1 MRLLQDAGKGE
12 FKQVLIKDVSRL
24 ARNTVDFL
32 TSIRK
37 LKALGIEVVFV
48 NFDQTS
54 SQSSE
59 FMLTMLS
66 AIAQEESSNTSKRVK
81 FGKKQNAIN
90 GRVPNFIY
98 GYDKVPGDYFKL
110 SINELEANVVKRIF
124 HMYTKEGYGTN
135 RIAKNLNNEG
145 ILTKRECKWTQNGVT
160 RLLSNEIY
168 IGNIINGK
176 EEVHDFL
183 TGKRTAKKRNEWY
196 ITKCE
201 DLQII
206 ENEEFLH
213 AKKLLLERKYSFH
226 QSDEREVD
234 TYIFSKL
241 IYCGDCGSM
250 FRRIVRTYKN
260 VYIKWVCT
268 RRNGIGVEACPNT
281 STIDETVLLDKICEY
296 LYIMLNE
303 NGYNQSCFM
312 KEISKQLMQ
321 YQCISSSSKDYEQ
334 ELHKSRRKKDK
345 YIMLYS
351 NDIITIDELKCEV
364 KKIQE
369 EITYYEEKLSNRN
382 GEGKCNDVLKSNEI
396 ILGEIKDKME
406 NDNNWIKEYLTNRML
421 KKIIE
426 KIIVERGDRVIVY
439 LNHIE

>member
-1 MRLLQDAGKGE
+1 M
-12 FKQVLIKDVSRL
+12 SRL

-37 LKALGIEVVFV
+37 LRALGIEVVFI

-81 FGKKQNAIN
+81 FGKKQNAMK

-98 GYDKVPGDYFKL
+98 GYDKVAGNYFNL
-110 SINELEANVVKRIF
+110 TINELEANVVKRIF
-124 HMYTKEGYGTN
+124 RMYTKEGYGTN

-145 ILTKRECKWTQNGVT
+145 ILTKRECKWTQNGVI

-176 EEVHDFL
+176 EEINDFL
-183 TGKRTAKKRNEWY
+183 TGKRIAKNRTEWY
-196 ITKCE
+196 ITKRE
-201 DLQII
+201 ELRII
-206 ENEEFLH
+206 ENEEFLQ

-226 QSDEREVD
+226 QREEREID

-241 IYCGDCGSM
+241 IYCGECGSV

-268 RRNGIGVEACPNT
+268 RRNGDGTQACPNT
-281 STIDETVLLDKICEY
+281 STMDEDVLLDKICEY
-296 LYIMLNE
+296 LYIILND
-303 NGYNQSCFM
+303 NGYNQSYFI
-312 KEISKQLMQ
+312 KEINKQLMQ
-321 YQCISSSSKDYEQ
+321 YQYISSCPKDYEQ
-334 ELHKSRRKKDK
+334 ELQKSRKKKDK

-351 NDIITIDELKCEV
+351 NDIITMDELKFEV
-364 KKIQE
+364 QKIQE
-369 EITYYEEKLSNRN
+369 EITYYEQKLSNQS
-382 GEGKCNDVLKSNEI
+382 GEGKYSDVLKSNEI
-396 ILGEIKDKME
+396 ILQEIRDKME
-406 NDNNWIKEYLTNRML
+406 KDNKWFKEYLTNRIL
-421 KKIIE
+421 KRIIE
-426 KIIVERGDRVIVY
+426 KIIVEKQNRVIVY
-439 LNHIE
+439 LNQIE

>member
-1 MRLLQDAGKGE
+1 M
-12 FKQVLIKDVSRL
+12 SRL

-81 FGKKQNAIN
+81 FGKKQNAMK

-98 GYDKVPGDYFKL
+98 GYDKVSGDYFNL
-110 SINELEANVVKRIF
+110 TINELEANVVKRIF
-124 HMYTKEGYGTN
+124 RMYTKEGYGTN
-135 RIAKNLNNEG
+135 RIAKDLNNEG
-145 ILTKRECKWTQNGVT
+145 ILTKRECKWTQNGII

-176 EEVHDFL
+176 EEIQDFL
-183 TGKRTAKKRNEWY
+183 TGKRTVKNRNEWY
-196 ITKCE
+196 ITKRD

-206 ENEEFLH
+206 VNEEFLQ
-213 AKKLLLERKYSFH
+213 AKKLILERKYSFH
-226 QSDEREVD
+226 QMDEREID

-241 IYCGDCGSM
+241 IYCGECGSV

-260 VYIKWVCT
+260 SYIKWVCT
-268 RRNGIGVEACPNT
+268 RRNGIGTQACPNT
-281 STIDETVLLDKICEY
+281 STMDESVLLDKICEY
-296 LYIMLNE
+296 LYTTLNE
-303 NGYNQSCFM
+303 NGYNENTFM
-312 KEISKQLMQ
+312 KEINKQLMQ
-321 YQCISSSSKDYEQ
+321 YQYISTCPKDYEQ
-334 ELHKSRRKKDK
+334 ELYKSKKKKDK

-351 NDIITIDELKCEV
+351 NDIITMDELKCEV
-364 KKIQE
+364 QKIQE
-369 EITYYEEKLSNRN
+369 EISYYEQKLSSSN
-382 GEGKCNDVLKSNEI
+382 GEEQYNDVLKSNEI
-396 ILGEIKDKME
+396 ILKEIRDKME
-406 NDNNWIKEYLTNRML
+406 KDNKWMKEYLTNRLL

-426 KIIVERGDRVIVY
+426 KIIVERQDRVVVY

>member
-1 MRLLQDAGKGE
+1 
-12 FKQVLIKDVSRL
+12 VSRL

-37 LKALGIEVVFV
+37 LKALGIEVIFV
-48 NFDQTS
+48 NYDQTS

-81 FGKKQNAIN
+81 FGKKQNAMK

-98 GYDKVPGDYFKL
+98 GYDKVSGDYFNL
-110 SINELEANVVKRIF
+110 TINELEANVIKRVF
-124 HMYTKEGYGTN
+124 RMYTKEGYGTN

-145 ILTKRECKWTQNGVT
+145 ILTKRECKWTQNGVI

-176 EEVHDFL
+176 EEINDFL
-183 TGKRTAKKRNEWY
+183 TGKRTAKNRNEWY
-196 ITKCE
+196 ITKRE
-201 DLQII
+201 DLRII
-206 ENEEFLH
+206 ENEEFLQ

-226 QSDEREVD
+226 QGDEREVD

-241 IYCGDCGSM
+241 IYCGDCGSV

-260 VYIKWVCT
+260 IYIKWVCT
-268 RRNGIGVEACPNT
+268 RRNGIGVQACPNT
-281 STIDETVLLDKICEY
+281 STMDENVLLDKICEY
-296 LYIMLNE
+296 LYIILTE
-303 NGYNQSCFM
+303 NGYNQNSFM
-312 KEISKQLMQ
+312 KEINKQLMQ
-321 YQCISSSSKDYEQ
+321 YQYISSCPKDYEQ
-334 ELHKSRRKKDK
+334 ELQKSRKKKDK

-351 NDIITIDELKCEV
+351 NDIITMDELKFEV
-364 KKIQE
+364 QKIQE
-369 EITYYEEKLSNRN
+369 ETTYYEQKLSSQN
-382 GEGKCNDVLKSNEI
+382 GEGKYSDVLKSNEI
-396 ILGEIKDKME
+396 ILQEIRDKME
-406 NDNNWIKEYLTNRML
+406 KDNYWMKEYLTNRIL

-426 KIIVERGDRVIVY
+426 KIIVERQDRVIVY